1 MSPGLNG
8 SGTLVSGEHRPATV
22 QIGWR
27 RRFVYLFTRPGGGGG
42 GLEGHVRRPQLAC
55 RFCQCLVEGEES
67 FAGLATR
74 SL

>member
-42 GLEGHVRRPQLAC
+42 VGRTRQEAPVSM
-55 RFCQCLVEGEES
+55 S
-67 FAGLATR
+67 FL
-74 SL
+74 SMFS

>member
-42 GLEGHVRRPQLAC
+42 GGWKDTSGGP
-55 RFCQCLVEGEES
+55 S
-67 FAGLATR
+67 
-74 SL
+74 